1 MSPRVVDRRGF
12 TFGSLAAAGFGLA
25 ACQTTT
31 REPGQPLT
39 ATQAPGRR
47 PALTDADAGL
57 WQIADRTEQEV
68 RRSPH
73 RVRDRA
79 LEGYLRDL
87 ACRLGGDHCKDI
99 RVYLLRTPHFNAS
112 MMPNGCMQVWTGLL
126 LRMEN
131 EAQLATVIGHEI
143 GHYLRQHSIE
153 NLRSWRNTADAL
165 TFLGLGL
172 SVVGLGAVTDLA
184 QLIAIAGLY
193 AYNRDQEREADE
205 MGLDLLAA
213 NGLLPTEASIVW
225 QNVVAE
231 SNAEEVKRSR
241 DFLLATHPHSEER
254 AATLLD
260 LAQAKAAP
268 PSGWQTGADR
278 LQQVI
283 APHRRWLLADEV
295 RLRQPG
301 PSLVL
306 FDRLLRS
313 NPQDGDLLFAKAEVF
328 RLRDNEGD
336 SDQALELYQ
345 QAAATPNAPPEA
357 YRGIGLIRMKRGDK
371 AGAAEVFRKYLEL
384 KPDAEDRLLVGSYIS

>member
-1 MSPRVVDRRGF
+1 VSPRVVDRRGF

-143 GHYLRQHSIE
+143 GHYLRQHGVE
-153 NLRSWRNTADAL
+153 RLRSLRNTADAL

-295 RLRQPG
+295 RL
-301 PSLVL
+301 
-306 FDRLLRS
+306 
-313 NPQDGDLLFAKAEVF
+313 FAKAEVF